1 MDGQQGKGPSQHANR
16 DPRLITK
23 WARRYAQHRTIPLLV
38 FQAFFILFAV
48 AIGVSSYLTALA
60 YRAGRMVGF
69 WIFLAVLAAV
79 VTALIWFCVR
89 GDKLIETLSKR
100 VYQKEGTAS
109 SEAPPTK
116 KQRRL
121 YHATALGLL
130 LCALAHIVFGMLGY
144 LPLKYMQP
152 ISAVYCLPFMGLM
165 AMSQRRKFGPL
176 ISLWPIL
183 YGLHAILIV
192 AGVPILF
199 KGVWFGFNMLIP
211 VAGYGMVAALA
222 SHVYSRFAFRKLKE
236 LAQVPPEGG
245 PGEGEDDGRSP

>member
-1 MDGQQGKGPSQHANR
+1 MDAQQSKGPAKHGDQDAR
-16 DPRLITK
+16 QIGK

-60 YRAGRMVGF
+60 YRAEQMTGF
-69 WIFLAVLAAV
+69 WISLAVLAAV

-109 SEAPPTK
+109 SEAPLTQ
-116 KQRRL
+116 KQKWL

-130 LCALAHIVFGMLGY
+130 LCALAHVVFGMLGY

-165 AMSQRRKFGPL
+165 AVSQRRKFGPL

-192 AGVPILF
+192 VGVPILF
-199 KGVWFGFNMLIP
+199 KGVWFGLNMLIP

-222 SHVYSRFAFRKLKE
+222 GHIYSRFAFRKLKK
-236 LAQVPPEGG
+236 LAQVPPQAGSGEGG
-245 PGEGEDDGRSP
+245 R